1 MRKPK
6 ARIPIPGA
14 QTKFIV
20 GIDEVGRGPLAG
32 PVTVAAVLVP
42 ASFPFRVPFGRTDL
56 RDSKRLS
63 AEKRRAWFT
72 FLKSVPSMRYAVVSM
87 SPRSIDRM
95 NISAAANEAATRAFG
110 TLAARYGR
118 AVRNSTV
125 LLDAGLR
132 IDRGILIKYGLL
144 GRTQS
149 LVKGD
154 ERVQAIAFASIIA
167 KVTRDR
173 FMELLDTRYPS
184 YGFAA
189 HKGYGT
195 RAHIRAIRVHGP
207 CPIHRLTFLRK
218 VGRMKK

>member
-1 MRKPK
+1 MKKRN
-6 ARIPIPGA
+6 ARIPVPGA
-14 QTKFIV
+14 QTKFII

-42 ASFPFRVPFGRTDL
+42 AAFPFRAPFGRTDL

-63 AEKRRAWFT
+63 GEKRDAWSA
-72 FLKSVPSMRYAVVSM
+72 FLKSAPSVRYTVVSIPP
-87 SPRSIDRM
+87 SAIDRM

-110 TLAARYGR
+110 ALATRYR
-118 AVRNSTV
+118 KAVRGSTV
-125 LLDAGLR
+125 LLDAGLH
-132 IDRGILIKYGLL
+132 IDRGILMKYGLL
-144 GRTQS
+144 ERTQS

-154 ERVQAIAFASIIA
+154 ERIQAIAFASIIA

-173 FMELLDTRYPS
+173 ALVLLDRRHPG

-195 RAHIRAIRVHGP
+195 RAHIQAIRTHGP
-207 CPIHRLTFLRK
+207 CAIHRLTFLRK